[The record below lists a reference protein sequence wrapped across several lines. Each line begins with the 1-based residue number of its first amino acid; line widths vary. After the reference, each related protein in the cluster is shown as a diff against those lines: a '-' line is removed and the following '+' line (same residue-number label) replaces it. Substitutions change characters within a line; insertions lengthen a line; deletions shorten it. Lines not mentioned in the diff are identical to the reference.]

1 MVCLFSN
8 SIFTFAFQK
17 SKNNKTKESVHICTF
32 HANQIIMRIKLT
44 SAPLLL
50 SGLILT
56 ASCDQGNDKGS
67 YSEELNSDMDSI
79 SYALGI
85 NIASNITAQGVDN
98 LNPEAVAAAI
108 KAHNENPENAQMS
121 GEDALQYLNEYF
133 TKKQE
138 EEKAN
143 QGSEQKAKGE
153 QFLAE
158 NAKRD
163 EVTVTK
169 SGLQY
174 EVVSEGTGA
183 SPSVEDKVK
192 VHYKG
197 TLIDGT
203 QFDSSYDR
211 GEPAEFPLEGVIPG
225 WTEGLQYMTEGA
237 KFKFYI
243 PSNLAYGER
252 GMGENIPPHSTLVFE
267 VELIEIL

>member
-1 MVCLFSN
+1 M
-8 SIFTFAFQK
+8 K
-17 SKNNKTKESVHICTF
+17 KT
-32 HANQIIMRIKLT
+32 LT
-44 SAPLLL
+44 SVSLII
-50 SGLILT
+50 SGLIFT
-56 ASCDQGNDKGS
+56 ASCDTGNSKQG
-67 YSEELNSDMDSI
+67 YSDELNSDIDSI

-85 NIASNITAQGVDN
+85 NIASNITSQGIDN

-108 KAHNENPENAQMS
+108 KAHNANPDNAKMS
-121 GEDALQYLNEYF
+121 GEDALKYLNEYF
-133 TKKQE
+133 TKKQQE
-138 EEKAN
+138 DRAN
-143 QGSEQKAKGE
+143 QGSEQKGAGE
-153 QFLAE
+153 EYLAE

-163 EVTVTK
+163 EVTVTE

-174 EVVSEGTGA
+174 EIIEKGTGA
-183 SPSVEDKVK
+183 APTVDDKVK

-211 GEPAEFPLEGVIPG
+211 GEPAEFPLQGVIPG

-243 PSNLAYGER
+243 PYNLAYGER
-252 GMGENIPPHSTLVFE
+252 GMGENIPPYSTLVFE